1 MDLSATPVAPIYA
14 ALIALLFVA
23 LSVRTL
29 RLRHRFAVAVGT
41 GGERELERAIRAHAY
56 LRRVCAHCAAA
67 RLFPRGDDR
76 AHGLDTRAGC
86 ESADRPA
93 DPRVRHQSG
102 ARDLCI
108 PDRRHGCGL
117 HRHRPRGRGAV
128 DRSVAHGLSRGFRRS
143 GGV

>member
-1 MDLSATPVAPIYA
+1 MDFSSTPITPIYA
-14 ALIALLFVA
+14 ALIALMFVA

-56 LRRVCAHCAAA
+56 LRRVCSHCALA
-67 RLFPRGDDR
+67 RLLPRSDDR
-76 AHGLDTRAGC
+76 THGLDTRAGR

-102 ARDLCI
+102 A
-108 PDRRHGCGL
+108 
-117 HRHRPRGRGAV
+117 
-128 DRSVAHGLSRGFRRS
+128 
-143 GGV
+143 